1 MDAAVKAEGF
11 PPGTLCF
18 AGPDAPLGADGQPR
32 TFVLDAAG
40 AAQIQHALPPDAPAW
55 QHAVGRLLEV
65 WFDPSAETLT
75 WTTSGSTGPPTRI
88 ALPRAAIRASAARTV
103 AHFGLSPGS
112 RVLLALPA
120 EFTGG
125 AMFLLRAVLHGLHV
139 VAIAPRAVPAW
150 PPGTRF
156 DFVALTPHQAA
167 AIRADSAE
175 LGTVLLGGASAAPAL
190 AGPWPAGVR
199 VFESFGMTETL
210 SHFALRRLIPDPEPA
225 FTCLPGATVAARDGA
240 LVVTDTATGVTD
252 LLTRDAATVLD
263 AHHFI
268 PLGRLDDVLNSGGVK
283 VHPAAVEAALA
294 DLIPEPFVVFGRPD
308 PSLGVAVVLRIEAT
322 ADAARADRI
331 LTAARERLPRHHAPR
346 AIEWGTIERTGSGK
360 VKRRFSV

>member
-1 MDAAVKAEGF
+1 MDAAMKAGDF
-11 PPGTLCF
+11 PPGTLTF
-18 AGPDAPLGADGQPR
+18 AGPKAPTGADGQPL
-32 TFVLDAAG
+32 TFPLDAAG
-40 AAQIQHALPPDAPAW
+40 AVQIRGAIPPGAPDW
-55 QHAVGRLLEV
+55 QHAIARLLEV
-65 WFDPSAETLT
+65 WFDPSAATLA
-75 WTTSGSTGPPTRI
+75 WTTSGSTGAPTRI

-103 AHFGLSPGS
+103 AYFGLGPGS

-139 VAIAPRAVPAW
+139 VAIAPRAVPAL
-150 PPGTRF
+150 PLGARF

-167 AIRADSAE
+167 AIRPASSG
-175 LGTVLLGGASAAPAL
+175 LGTVLLGGAPAAPAL

-263 AHHFI
+263 AHRFI

-308 PSLGVAVVLRIEAT
+308 ASLGVAVVLRIEAT
-322 ADAARADRI
+322 ADAARAEQ
-331 LTAARERLPRHHAPR
+331 LLAVARERLPRHHAPR
-346 AIEWGTIERTGSGK
+346 TIEWGPLERTGSGK
-360 VKRRFSV
+360 VKRRFSL